1 MARSKISTE
10 DISRYSHLF
19 NRELANL
26 ESHQLIW
33 QDVNVK
39 KDKTTL
45 ENLRKIVDHTKV
57 FDNMDEWLVYINQ
70 TDTTVTFKICSG
82 QMGENFA
89 SKVHHLDTIYA
100 IYIYCQNQEQVH
112 NSLEHLLND
121 LTPAVQ
127 EYKQHENTN
136 LLRREQKEAT
146 TSESALSRW
155 ETFIDI
161 LVFLPYPEDYQSK
174 LINFLKMIIMI
185 KKKK

>member
-100 IYIYCQNQEQVH
+100 IYIYCQNQEYHQKWASKYSKVSIILCFNYTSIH
-112 NSLEHLLND
+112 ILN
-121 LTPAVQ
+121 
-127 EYKQHENTN
+127 
-136 LLRREQKEAT
+136 
-146 TSESALSRW
+146 
-155 ETFIDI
+155 
-161 LVFLPYPEDYQSK
+161 
-174 LINFLKMIIMI
+174 M
-185 KKKK
+185 